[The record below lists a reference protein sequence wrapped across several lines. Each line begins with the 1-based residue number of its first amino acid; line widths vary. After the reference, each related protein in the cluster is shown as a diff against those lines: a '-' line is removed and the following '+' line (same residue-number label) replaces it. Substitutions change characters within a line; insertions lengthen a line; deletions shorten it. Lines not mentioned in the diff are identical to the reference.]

1 MEMYIRERLVSR
13 VIFRLLAYAPGY
25 LEKPLTEMR
34 KTLDRSCKSKTKL
47 VQNVKVLY
55 ITDFRVLFIRQIFTK
70 YLEGAATVL
79 TAGNISRIKLFYRE

>member
-34 KTLDRSCKSKTKL
+34 KTLDQLWASEDGKCSFEHVT
-47 VQNVKVLY
+47 
-55 ITDFRVLFIRQIFTK
+55 
-70 YLEGAATVL
+70 
-79 TAGNISRIKLFYRE
+79 